1 MVRNGSKEVP
11 RGLDDA
17 DWAGLDSLGFGL
29 ARNDP
34 QTERPGGAIL
44 TLRAGNEIL
53 RESGGNPVVS
63 DTYGWTAPLS
73 PVRRQAFEMEMC
85 MAIAA
90 PAMTLDQEINPWEA
104 QSARFEFAARKLN
117 LDEGLWKVLS
127 TPSREIIVH
136 FPVMMDNGKIDMFTG
151 FRVQHNIARGPGKGG
166 IRYSPEVTLDEV
178 RALASWMTWKCAVVN
193 IPFGGAKGG
202 VICDPKKMSQ
212 GELER
217 MTRRY
222 TSEIIDFIGPEK
234 DVPAPDVNTNE
245 QTMAWIMDTYSMH
258 MGHTVTSVVTG
269 KPLNIG
275 GSRGRVEAT
284 GRGVMVMCDES
295 LRYLN
300 MPVEGC
306 RVIIQGLGN
315 VGSNAA
321 RLMKEHGYKIVG
333 IAEKEG
339 GLCNPNGID
348 IHQLIEYKYR
358 NGTTLGF
365 RGAEAMPSEE
375 LMLNDCEILIPAAT
389 ENVITS
395 RNADQIKARIVV
407 EGANGPTTA
416 VADEILADKR
426 IFIVPDILANAGGVT
441 ASYFEWVQDRQG
453 YFWKEA
459 IVNEQLES
467 ILRDSFD
474 DVVRYA
480 EAHNV
485 NNRIAAYMLAIDRVA
500 FTIKQRGI
508 YA

>member
-1 MVRNGSKEVP
+1 MASV
-11 RGLDDA
+11 
-17 DWAGLDSLGFGL
+17 SL
-29 ARNDP
+29 
-34 QTERPGGAIL
+34 E
-44 TLRAGNEIL
+44 
-53 RESGGNPVVS
+53 
-63 DTYGWTAPLS
+63 
-73 PVRRQAFEMEMC
+73 
-85 MAIAA
+85 
-90 PAMTLDQEINPWEA
+90 QEINPWEA
-104 QSARFEFAARKLN
+104 QAARFDFAARKLN
-117 LDEGLWKVLS
+117 LEEGLWKLLR
-127 TPSREIIVH
+127 TPTREVIVH
-136 FPVMMDNGKIDMFTG
+136 FPVTMDNGKMEMFTG
-151 FRVQHNIARGPGKGG
+151 FRVQHSIARGPGKGG
-166 IRYSPEVTLDEV
+166 IRYSPDVNLDEV

-202 VICDPKKMSQ
+202 VICDPKKMSN

-234 DVPAPDVNTNE
+234 DVPAPDMNTND

-275 GSRGRVEAT
+275 GSRGRLEAT
-284 GRGVMVMCDES
+284 GRGVQAICDES
-295 LRYLN
+295 VRYLK
-300 MPVEGC
+300 MPIEGC
-306 RVIIQGLGN
+306 RVVIQGFGN

-321 RLMKEHGYKIVG
+321 RLLMERGYKIVG
-333 IAEKEG
+333 IAEFDG
-339 GLCNPNGID
+339 GLSNPNGID
-348 IHQLIEYKYR
+348 IHQLLDYKRR
-358 NGTTLGF
+358 NNTILGF
-365 RGAEAMPSEE
+365 RNAEAMPSEE
-375 LMLNDCEILIPAAT
+375 LLESECEILIPAAT

-395 RNADQIKARIVV
+395 RNADKIKARVVV

-416 VADEILADKR
+416 VADDILAEKR
-426 IFIVPDILANAGGVT
+426 IFVVPDILANAGGVT

-459 IVNEQLES
+459 VLNEQMET

-474 DVVRYA
+474 DVVRYS

-500 FTIKQRGI
+500 STIKQRGI